1 MSLNTAVKTGDSY
14 DRKILSML
22 TFLELACS
30 PVTLDKINLV
40 SYTFCS
46 QTVMDF
52 FMTDIVSV
60 FVIVS

>member
-1 MSLNTAVKTGDSY
+1 MSLNTAVRTGDSY

-22 TFLELACS
+22 ELACS
-30 PVTLDKINLV
+30 PVTLEKINLV